1 MNKIMKETG
10 NEDLRTEF
18 LDLSNLEA
26 VRAFARNIH
35 EKETKVDILI
45 NNAGIFCMNKQKTID
60 HFDGVMQVNHL
71 GPLLL
76 TNLLVDAIRESKD
89 GRIVFV
95 TSSGAFFH
103 NMSVD
108 KLQEPDYFFP
118 HFVSGALHYYN
129 SKLCNMVTSLMFAEE
144 LRKLNI
150 TSNCLH
156 PGKPLFSKGRDQYL
170 LQITCSCKSSYM
182 NTLIKLLIQLLY
194 YQNQHTRRSI
204 HGAKFYNSVKSRS
217 IF

>member
-103 NMSVD
+103 NMSVSNI
-108 KLQEPDYFFP
+108 P
-118 HFVSGALHYYN
+118 HVY
-129 SKLCNMVTSLMFAEE
+129 MQ
-144 LRKLNI
+144 LR
-150 TSNCLH
+150 S
-156 PGKPLFSKGRDQYL
+156 
-170 LQITCSCKSSYM
+170 
-182 NTLIKLLIQLLY
+182 
-194 YQNQHTRRSI
+194 
-204 HGAKFYNSVKSRS
+204 
-217 IF
+217 

>member
-1 MNKIMKETG
+1 
-10 NEDLRTEF
+10 
-18 LDLSNLEA
+18 
-26 VRAFARNIH
+26 
-35 EKETKVDILI
+35 
-45 NNAGIFCMNKQKTID
+45 MNKQKTID

-156 PGKPLFSKGRDQYL
+156 PGMTSTDFLVSNAGNDLFGTIKRNTTLEILKCTTKDVRTAFHMQVFVATSPTLKNVTGQYFVDYAVHRPPSVLEDKQFCSGIWEESKRLVGL
-170 LQITCSCKSSYM
+170 S
-182 NTLIKLLIQLLY
+182 
-194 YQNQHTRRSI
+194 
-204 HGAKFYNSVKSRS
+204 
-217 IF
+217 